1 MRRPR
6 AAKQRLRL
14 GPVGYF
20 CGCQRRF
27 TKSNSNSNSNRD
39 CYRHCHGYGDCHR
52 NSYRN
57 SNSFAYTHSDGDA
70 VHGKM
75 LPDAQATSHTC
86 AKAIR
91 RDFRAIS
98 RIGLRR

>member
-1 MRRPR
+1 VRRPR

-14 GPVGYF
+14 GPIGHF
-20 CGCQRRF
+20 CGYQRRL
-27 TKSNSNSNSNRD
+27 TKPDSNSNRD
-39 CYRHCHGYGDCHR
+39 CHCHGYGYGDCH
-52 NSYRN
+52 RN

>member
-20 CGCQRRF
+20 CGCQRRL
-27 TKSNSNSNSNRD
+27 TKPDSNSNRD
-39 CYRHCHGYGDCHR
+39 CHCHGYGDCHR
-52 NSYRN
+52 NSY
-57 SNSFAYTHSDGDA
+57 SFAYTHSDGDA
-70 VHGKM
+70 VCGKM
-75 LPDAQATSHTC
+75 FPDAQAASHTC
-86 AKAIR
+86 AEALR

-98 RIGLRR
+98 

>member
-1 MRRPR
+1 MRHGR
-6 AAKQRLRL
+6 AAKQCVRM

-20 CGCQRRF
+20 CGCQRRL
-27 TKSNSNSNSNRD
+27 TNPNPNSNRD
-39 CYRHCHGYGDCHR
+39 CHCHGYGDCH
-52 NSYRN
+52 RN

-75 LPDAQATSHTC
+75 FPDAQATSHTC
-86 AKAIR
+86 AEAIR

-98 RIGLRR
+98 